1 MYHLE
6 QWFGSR
12 QCIDSD
18 METLSWWNL
27 FAKTSG
33 VRGTIGTDIAGVVV
47 VVQLTAVYAES
58 PDERL
63 NVTTLLK
70 H

>member
-1 MYHLE
+1 MDPVNVVLVESIREDFWY
-6 QWFGSR
+6 
-12 QCIDSD
+12 
-18 METLSWWNL
+18 
-27 FAKTSG
+27 
-33 VRGTIGTDIAGVVV
+33 RGTIGTDIAGVVV

-70 H
+70 HLPPLQLCS

>member
-1 MYHLE
+1 MDPVNVVLVEPIREDFLY
-6 QWFGSR
+6 
-12 QCIDSD
+12 
-18 METLSWWNL
+18 
-27 FAKTSG
+27 
-33 VRGTIGTDIAGVVV
+33 RGTIGTDIAGVVV

-58 PDERL
+58 PDDRL